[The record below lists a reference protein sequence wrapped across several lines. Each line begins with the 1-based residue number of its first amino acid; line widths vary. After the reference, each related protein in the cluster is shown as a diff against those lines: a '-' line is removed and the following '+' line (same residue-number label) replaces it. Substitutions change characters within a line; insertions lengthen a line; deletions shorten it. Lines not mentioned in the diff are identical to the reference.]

1 MVFGKG
7 DHTHIVSPY
16 PKIFMLTHSYTFQNL
31 TTSENGTLTLSE
43 VQERYHDKSV
53 SSHAI
58 GRAMKK
64 IFPAIMIKSVR
75 IKEKKTLTKLYYG
88 SLEQSTC
95 SLSVIKSLLGDD
107 FFLIHESERNVKV
120 GYHNGYLVNG

>member
-1 MVFGKG
+1 
-7 DHTHIVSPY
+7 
-16 PKIFMLTHSYTFQNL
+16 MLTHSYTFQNL

-95 SLSVIKSLLGDD
+95 SLSDIKSLLGDD

>member
-1 MVFGKG
+1 
-7 DHTHIVSPY
+7 
-16 PKIFMLTHSYTFQNL
+16 MLFQNL

-64 IFPAIMIKSVR
+64 IFPGIMIKSVR
-75 IKEKKTLTKLYYG
+75 IKEKKL
-88 SLEQSTC
+88 
-95 SLSVIKSLLGDD
+95 
-107 FFLIHESERNVKV
+107 
-120 GYHNGYLVNG
+120 